1 MLSGSSAKGPSVDS
15 AAAIPIMRPKL
26 PPAEALLPYLREIDE
41 GRWYSNFGPLL
52 GRFQARLADHLDIAA
67 EGIACVANG
76 TMALTVGLM
85 ALGARKG
92 SRCIMPAWTFVATPC
107 AAYAAGLVPYFV
119 DVDAETWAID
129 PDGAR
134 TLVGR
139 EDIGAVIPVA
149 PFGAPI
155 DRAAWDR
162 FTEQT
167 GIPVI
172 VDAAAG
178 FDTVA
183 RIPGA
188 RPGPTPIMI
197 SLHATKPFAVGEGG
211 VLISTDVD
219 FIARARRTT
228 NFGFRD
234 RSQGSVIGVNAKLTE
249 YAAAVGLAG
258 LDLWQNERAS
268 WNELTHHYCRRLAE
282 LPEISFCP
290 GYGAGW
296 ISSYCN
302 VVLPERVNPRTV
314 IDGLCKAGIDTR
326 RWWGLGC
333 HRQPAFSRFPRTSL
347 SVTEDLAPRVLGL
360 PFWVDLNPSVADRVV
375 FALADALK
383 D

>member
-1 MLSGSSAKGPSVDS
+1 MPSGATISGFWRTSAVCSRLPFEPNRIGV
-15 AAAIPIMRPKL
+15 
-26 PPAEALLPYLREIDE
+26 PPADE
-41 GRWYSNFGPLL
+41 KS
-52 GRFQARLADHLDIAA
+52 
-67 EGIACVANG
+67 
-76 TMALTVGLM
+76 
-85 ALGARKG
+85 
-92 SRCIMPAWTFVATPC
+92 SS
-107 AAYAAGLVPYFV
+107 AAGLVPYFV

-134 TLVGR
+134 TLAGR
-139 EDIGAVIPVA
+139 EDIGAVIPVS

-258 LDLWQNERAS
+258 LDAWQNERAS
-268 WNELTHHYCRRLAE
+268 WNELTLHYCRRLAE

-290 GYGAGW
+290 GYGTGW

-314 IDGLCKAGIDTR
+314 IDGLCRAGIDTR

-333 HRQPAFSRFPRTSL
+333 HRQPAFARFPRTSL
-347 SVTEDLAPRVLGL
+347 PVTEDLAPRVLGL

-383 D
+383 G